1 MEYLTRLMTVPYVHI
16 ADLTKSYD
24 ALNTYLNFGFES
36 AASVNA
42 KAAFLDSISISN
54 SAKIWLF
61 VKQPMN
67 IIDILAI
74 APFYIE
80 LVIASENKSALVA
93 LRILRVS

>member
-1 MEYLTRLMTVPYVHI
+1 MTVPYVHI

-80 LVIASENKSALVA
+80 LIIASENKSALVA